1 MTDGRTGDVVEA
13 NVAPMPA
20 SCRTRAAG
28 IAPEDFD
35 AIVRQN
41 QRRIFRIL
49 LLYVRDAD
57 AADSLTQDCFLR
69 AFKHRDTFRGE
80 CSLETWL
87 VRIAV
92 NLAHDHARN
101 RRRAFWARLLR
112 GDAALVEAAP
122 DPSLSPEA
130 VLMAREKVTALWS
143 AVGQLSHR
151 QKSVFVL
158 RFGEDMNLEEI
169 AGALEMELGTVK
181 SHLSRALES
190 VRRRLQ
196 GVMK

>member
-1 MTDGRTGDVVEA
+1 VEA
-13 NVAPMPA
+13 DFEPLSAA
-20 SCRTRAAG
+20 CRPGVAG
-28 IAPEDFD
+28 IVPEEFD

-49 LLYVRDAD
+49 FLFVRDAD

-69 AFKHRDTFRGE
+69 AFNHRGRFRGE

-87 VRIAV
+87 IRIAV
-92 NLAHDHARN
+92 NLARDHAKS

-112 GDAALVEAAP
+112 GDAALARGAE
-122 DPSLSPEA
+122 DPHLSPEA
-130 VLMAREKVTALWS
+130 LLMAREEVTALWS
-143 AVGQLSHR
+143 AVGELPHR

-158 RFGEDMNLEEI
+158 HFAEEMTLDEI
-169 AGALEMELGTVK
+169 AAALEIQPGTVK
-181 SHLSRALES
+181 SHLSRALEA

-196 GVMK
+196 EQ